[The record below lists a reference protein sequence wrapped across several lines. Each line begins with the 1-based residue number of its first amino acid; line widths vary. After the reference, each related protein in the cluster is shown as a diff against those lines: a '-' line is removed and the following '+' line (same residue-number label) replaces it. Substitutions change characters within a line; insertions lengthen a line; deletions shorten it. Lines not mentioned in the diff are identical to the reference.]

1 MPCRGRGVAWHAVP
15 CGAVPCRDVPCHVMP
30 CDVMSSHVVPCHTMS
45 WPWRG
50 VACRAVRC
58 ARTHACVRAHTH
70 ARTHGHFI
78 SRSDGIAWPT
88 GSSLRPGSKARAI
101 ERRNLNLP
109 FVGGFGRGSAA
120 GTWLAEPFAI
130 GTPETRCRDNPI
142 NGISMGSKLIFCS
155 MRHSDRSFRHA
166 CLHFQSS
173 LHCVSYDA

>member
-1 MPCRGRGVAWHAVP
+1 MRVLLLLLLSGAPPRLPQHHLPRFCR
-15 CGAVPCRDVPCHVMP
+15 C
-30 CDVMSSHVVPCHTMS
+30 SSASGSGSMFSADLSIASTL
-45 WPWRG
+45 
-50 VACRAVRC
+50 
-58 ARTHACVRAHTH
+58 
-70 ARTHGHFI
+70 I

-142 NGISMGSKLIFCS
+142 NGISMGSKLKFCS

-173 LHCVSYDA
+173 LHCVVMPCHVMS